1 MNKHPLNSPLWL
13 AFTLA
18 ALLGTASF
26 SVGQD
31 STQAQPMPSQPAP
44 AQRKTGLGGFGK
56 FLEKVIQPTGNGSA
70 GLTSAEIA
78 SGLKQAL
85 EIGISNGSAKASA
98 VDGYFKNPLLKIIF
112 PPEAQKVAATL
123 RQVGFSR
130 QVDEFELS
138 LNRAAEDAAKRAKP
152 VFVRAITSMS
162 IQDAVGILRGDS
174 TAATRYL
181 RQSSGRQLVAEFTP
195 IVDSTLRKNNATRY
209 YTDLVTR
216 YNRLPMVQ
224 QVNPN
229 LTEYATNRAV
239 DGLFILIAQEEKKIR
254 ENPVARVTDLLKR
267 VFGR

>member
-1 MNKHPLNSPLWL
+1 MNKQPLGGPIWL
-13 AFTLA
+13 ALGLS
-18 ALLGTASF
+18 ALLAISTPSLA
-26 SVGQD
+26 QD
-31 STQAQPMPSQPAP
+31 STQQQQP
-44 AQRKTGLGGFGK
+44 QRKTGLGGFGK

-70 GLTSAEIA
+70 GAGLTSAEIA
-78 SGLKQAL
+78 NGLKQAL
-85 EIGISNGSAKASA
+85 EIGISKGSAKASA
-98 VDGYFKNPLLKIIF
+98 VDGYFKNPLLKIVF

-130 QVDEFELS
+130 QVDDFELS

-162 IQDAVGILRGDS
+162 IQDAIGILRGDS

-209 YTDLVTR
+209 YTDLVTT
-216 YNRLPMVQ
+216 YNRLPLVQ

-239 DGLFILIAQEEKKIR
+239 DGLFVLVAQEEKKIR

-267 VFGR
+267 VFGK

>member
-1 MNKHPLNSPLWL
+1 M
-13 AFTLA
+13 
-18 ALLGTASF
+18 
-26 SVGQD
+26 
-31 STQAQPMPSQPAP
+31 
-44 AQRKTGLGGFGK
+44 
-56 FLEKVIQPTGNGSA
+56 
-70 GLTSAEIA
+70 
-78 SGLKQAL
+78 
-85 EIGISNGSAKASA
+85 
-98 VDGYFKNPLLKIIF
+98 F
-112 PPEAQKVAATL
+112 PPEAQKVATTL
-123 RQVGFSR
+123 RQIGFGR
-130 QVDEFELS
+130 QVDQFELS

-152 VFVRAITSMS
+152 VFIKAITSMS
-162 IQDAVGILRGDS
+162 IQDAVGILRSDS
-174 TAATRYL
+174 TAATQYL
-181 RQSSGRQLVAEFTP
+181 RRTSGQQLMAEFTP